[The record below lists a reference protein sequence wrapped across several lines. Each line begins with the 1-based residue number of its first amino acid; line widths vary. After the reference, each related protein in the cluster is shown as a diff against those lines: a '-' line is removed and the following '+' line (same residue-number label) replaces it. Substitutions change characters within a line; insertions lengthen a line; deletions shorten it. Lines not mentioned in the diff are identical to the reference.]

1 MPAIDNKSILCYNTD
16 MELNTATD
24 WKSLHSVLRIQW
36 IAAGYNSDLRRL
48 LNNITDMVS
57 EFSKLEVDA
66 RRIHKDT
73 SLVGPR
79 EQINQAI
86 KRLDQLLLMALL
98 MK

>member
-1 MPAIDNKSILCYNTD
+1 MCYNTD
-16 MELNTATD
+16 MELKTATD
-24 WKSLHSVLRIQW
+24 WPSLHSVLRIRMK
-36 IAAGYNSDLRRL
+36 ALAFCSDHDLRRL
-48 LNNITDMVS
+48 LNNITDMVTA
-57 EFSKLEVDA
+57 FSKLEVDA

>member
-1 MPAIDNKSILCYNTD
+1 
-16 MELNTATD
+16 
-24 WKSLHSVLRIQW
+24 
-36 IAAGYNSDLRRL
+36 
-48 LNNITDMVS
+48 MVS

>member
-1 MPAIDNKSILCYNTD
+1 MPAIDNKSIMCYNTH
-16 MELNTATD
+16 MELKTATD
-24 WKSLHSVLRIQW
+24 WSSLHSVLRIKMN
-36 IAAGYNSDLRRL
+36 AAGYDSDLQRL